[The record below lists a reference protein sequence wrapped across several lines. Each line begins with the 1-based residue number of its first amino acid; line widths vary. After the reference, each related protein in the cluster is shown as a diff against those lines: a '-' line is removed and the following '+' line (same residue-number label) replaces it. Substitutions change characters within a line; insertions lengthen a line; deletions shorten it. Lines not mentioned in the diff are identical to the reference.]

1 MTTSNKRQAA
11 AERRRLIEIVR
22 RQSRLIGTGLF
33 SRTAAPELFDL
44 AIAAKY
50 QRGRSLLFRGIR
62 FPLKHGWHVYVC
74 DPETGETLVGAGGI
88 L

>member
-1 MTTSNKRQAA
+1 MTLQSKRQAA
-11 AERRRLIEIVR
+11 AVRRRLIETVR
-22 RQSRLIGTGLF
+22 WQSRQIGRGFFT
-33 SRTAAPELFDL
+33 RTAAPELFDL
-44 AIAAKY
+44 AIAAKDR
-50 QRGRSLLFRGIR
+50 RGRSLVFQGVR